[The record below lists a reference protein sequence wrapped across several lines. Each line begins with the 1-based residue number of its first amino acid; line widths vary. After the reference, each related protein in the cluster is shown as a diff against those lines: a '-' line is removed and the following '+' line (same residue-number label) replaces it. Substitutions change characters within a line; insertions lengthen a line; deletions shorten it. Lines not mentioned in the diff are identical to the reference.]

1 MGRFILQRV
10 LTFIP
15 ILLIMSLVIFFI
27 IQLPPG
33 DYLTSYVAGLKAE
46 GQIVDES
53 ELNSL
58 KERYGLDQPWFMQYF
73 KWMGNIITRFDFGY
87 SFEYEKPVW
96 PVIAEVL
103 PMTMIGISIRPQKSP
118 RPSSCHHC
126 RVPCCSPI
134 RISLEYS
141 PMNAVPVHR

>member
-58 KERYGLDQPWFMQYF
+58 KEVLNQKAKAIQPQWMDRYNTIRHHAFPPLARLNGSQCTGCNM
-73 KWMGNIITRFDFGY
+73 
-87 SFEYEKPVW
+87 S
-96 PVIAEVL
+96 L
-103 PMTMIGISIRPQKSP
+103 PSGVVKDVESGKDVECETCGRLLI
-118 RPSSCHHC
+118 
-126 RVPCCSPI
+126 V
-134 RISLEYS
+134 
-141 PMNAVPVHR
+141 